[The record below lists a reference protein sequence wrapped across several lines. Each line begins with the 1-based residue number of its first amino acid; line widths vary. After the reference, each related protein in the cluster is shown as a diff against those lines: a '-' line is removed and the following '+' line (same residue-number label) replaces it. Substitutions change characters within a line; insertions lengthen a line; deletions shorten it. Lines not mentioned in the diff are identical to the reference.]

1 MKFTTHALLCVL
13 VLSLASCARPGPPSE
28 AMDLAQVR
36 QALEAANAKFVEA
49 FNRGD
54 AAAVA
59 ALYTD
64 DATLLPPSSDL
75 IRGRQGLQDF
85 WSAAMKAG
93 LKDVALTTVDVWGS
107 EDTACEIGKYSVTVQ
122 PEGQERRADSGKYLV
137 VWKRQTDGS
146 WKLQADIWNSN
157 LPPQ

>member
-1 MKFTTHALLCVL
+1 MRFTTHALLCVL
-13 VLSLASCARPGPPSE
+13 ALSLASCARPGPPRQE
-28 AMDLAQVR
+28 MDLAQVR

-54 AAAVA
+54 AAAVV
-59 ALYTD
+59 ALYMD
-64 DATLLPPSSDL
+64 DATLLPPNSDM

-93 LKDVALTTVDVWGS
+93 FKDVALTTVEVGGS
-107 EDTACEIGKYSVTVQ
+107 GDTAYEIGKYSLAIQ

-137 VWKRQTDGS
+137 VWKRQADGW

-157 LPPQ
+157 LPAQ

>member
-1 MKFTTHALLCVL
+1 MRFTTHVLLCVL

-28 AMDLAQVR
+28 AMDLPQVR

-49 FNRGD
+49 FNGGD
-54 AAAVA
+54 AAAVV
-59 ALYTD
+59 ALYAD
-64 DATLLPPSSDL
+64 DATLLPPNSEL

-93 LKDVALTTVDVWGS
+93 FKDVALTTVEVGGS
-107 EDTACEIGKYSVTVQ
+107 GDTAYEIGQYSLTVQ
-122 PEGQERRADSGKYLV
+122 PEGQTPKPDSGKYLV

-146 WKLQADIWNSN
+146 WKLQVDIWNSN
-157 LPPQ
+157 LPAQ